1 MAQTLET
8 GLIINGLTGDA
19 NTLLISGPT
28 PESVFVVRNSGNV
41 GIGITNPT
49 EKLEVSGKTK
59 TETIQITSGVTNIGS
74 VLTAVDSQGNTE
86 WGQFINVTSLSATTP
101 MSATN
106 VNSPVISIQDAKAD
120 DITKGAAS
128 FNSSDFND
136 NNNGLISIDYVN
148 AQKASGTTDGFLS
161 SSDWNTFNNKQ
172 NGITLTTT
180 GTSGPSTFD
189 SITGNLNIPSYG
201 GSSGAFGFSYIFGF
215 GGNGVNGVQI
225 LSGRTYTFGDNFQ
238 GAGTPLVGGT
248 PIIISGGSAVPDR
261 PSRSICVNK
270 NGNVVFANI
279 IVGIAGSSFA
289 SPNTSTMQFLVHN
302 VTTGVSSVIDPSFP
316 IGGGLPNPVSNGWVT
331 GSTFN
336 PSISKIYTLSSPL
349 SISEGDR
356 IQIRLITTSWNV
368 NPSPLIVFVTLFV
381 E

>member
-161 SSDWNTFNNKQ
+161 SIDWNTFNNKQ
-172 NGITLTTT
+172 NDITLSTN
-180 GTSGPSTFD
+180 GTFQPSTFD
-189 SITGNLNIPSYG
+189 SITGNLNIPTYG
-201 GSSGAFGFSYIFGF
+201 GPVGSGIGYNLVFGFNSSTVIPSNILVFGPNLGGTWLTIFNNRNSRF
-215 GGNGVNGVQI
+215 NRVIKNSTLKNASVMI
-225 LSGRTYTFGDNFQ
+225 EISNY
-238 GAGTPLVGGT
+238 AGTTTASTIDLIVKNDTTNAEYIIDSNYPINNATNNGWTGT
-248 PIIISGGSAVPDR
+248 P
-261 PSRSICVNK
+261 PSRV
-270 NGNVVFANI
+270 
-279 IVGIAGSSFA
+279 SF
-289 SPNTSTMQFLVHN
+289 H
-302 VTTGVSSVIDPSFP
+302 
-316 IGGGLPNPVSNGWVT
+316 
-331 GSTFN
+331 TFN
-336 PSISKIYTLSSPL
+336 PPVTVNQGDKLQIRFSPKGWTSDVIIYTMV
-349 SISEGDR
+349 IY
-356 IQIRLITTSWNV
+356 
-368 NPSPLIVFVTLFV
+368 LFF